1 MREQCKKVIIK
12 AGQKLL
18 AIKELKVEEK
28 TDYRNLVTQ
37 YDTATQA
44 FLMEELAKIA
54 PQATF
59 LCEEGDEQT
68 ISDEMFI
75 IDPIDGT
82 ANFVHGTGLSAISVA
97 YTVNKELVWGIVYNP
112 FMDECYE
119 AEKGMGA
126 WLNGQEIHVTNLPLK
141 NTLVSVGTSPYNP
154 EMKPE
159 TLDIISKVLTVA
171 MDIRRSGSAALDLC
185 FVAAGKYGLYVEK
198 VLQAW
203 DMAAGIIICEEA
215 GGRVLNFSLDRPDFT
230 KRGNII
236 AGTTESVDKFIE
248 LMELKKSE

>member
-1 MREQCKKVIIK
+1 MREQCKQIIIE
-12 AGQKLL
+12 AGQRLL
-18 AIKELKVEEK
+18 SIQELKVEEK

-37 YDTATQA
+37 YDVATQE
-44 FLMEELAKIA
+44 FLMEKLGQIA
-54 PQATF
+54 PEATF
-59 LCEEGDEQT
+59 LCEEEGEQT
-68 ISDEMFI
+68 ISDKMFI

-97 YTVNKELVWGIVYNP
+97 YVEYGELVWGIVYNP
-112 FMDECYE
+112 FMNECYE
-119 AEKGMGA
+119 GQRGQGA
-126 WLNGQEIHVTNLPLK
+126 WLNDKPIHVTNLPLQ

-154 EMKPE
+154 EMKDA
-159 TLDIISKVLTVA
+159 TLDIMSKVLTIS

-203 DMAAGIIICEEA
+203 DMAAGIIICREA
-215 GGRVLNFSLDRPDFT
+215 GGEVLDFDFEAPDFT

-236 AGTTESVDKFIE
+236 AGTPEGVSKFIE
-248 LMELKKSE
+248 LIKED